1 MQSNVNLTDE
11 NAPALHGDNHNW
23 LSDTHAVRKTVDMDN
38 PEEHSDW
45 QTRDGMVRL
54 RGCNQ
59 WLHEDCVSKSI
70 LDGRRPTC
78 GKTEVFKELLDHGVA
93 PAATG
98 QTTLEKAAGI
108 TVLDGGGTT
117 SPHEQA
123 IRHLSPSFKI
133 SLPYNT
139 LKPQGLASICEEG
152 GYATVSLYLPN
163 KTFVLK
169 GYEVWADGRCFSRR
183 LSPLSVASIVRE
195 DTVYRRLGSHPL
207 ILKYDG
213 KVFVNGNVYSLKI
226 ERALGCLRKF
236 VLNCPAPSKE
246 TRLAMAVQAAA
257 SVSYIHSK
265 NVIHADF
272 STRNL
277 FVFDKWQLKLGDF
290 GGSRIDDQAAL
301 AAEEILYQLP
311 RHGRA
316 WRELNETKRE
326 LFALGC
332 GIYEIIAWHTL
343 YAELPTQQAVAKQ
356 NKGEFPDTRDLLARD
371 IICKCW
377 HEKYDTA
384 ADVEKDLRNELADFK
399 RDMY

>member
-1 MQSNVNLTDE
+1 MQLNVNLTNK
-11 NAPALHGDNHNW
+11 NAPVLHGDNHDW
-23 LSDTHAVRKTVDMDN
+23 LYDTNAVRKTVETDN
-38 PEEHSDW
+38 PEEYGDR

-59 WLHEDCVSKSI
+59 WLHEGCLFTSV

-78 GKTEVFKELLDHGVA
+78 GEIEVCKELLDHGVA
-93 PAATG
+93 SAVDSKG
-98 QTTLEKAAGI
+98 QTTLEKGADI
-108 TVLDGGGTT
+108 TVRDGGGAT

-123 IRHLSPSFKI
+123 ILRPSFKT
-133 SLPYNT
+133 SLPYDT
-139 LKPQGLASICEEG
+139 LIPQGLASICEEG

-163 KTFVLK
+163 KSFVLK
-169 GYEVWADGRCFSRR
+169 GSEVWADGRR
-183 LSPLSVASIVRE
+183 LSQRSSPLSVASIVRE
-195 DTVYRRLGSHPL
+195 DAVYRRLGSHPL
-207 ILKYDG
+207 ILNYGG

-257 SVSYIHSK
+257 SISYVHSK

-277 FVFDKWQLKLGDF
+277 FVFNKWQLKLGDF
-290 GGSRIDDQAAL
+290 GGSRIDDQAAI

-311 RHGRA
+311 RHGRT

-343 YAELPTQQAVAKQ
+343 YAELPTEQAVAKQ
-356 NKGEFPDTRDLLARD
+356 NKGEFPDTRDLLATD

-377 HEKYDTA
+377 HEEYDTA
-384 ADVEKDLRNELADFK
+384 ADVEKDLRKELADFK
-399 RDMY
+399 RDM